1 VKINYI
7 YFAFLCG
14 ISVLGTKGQSVTIDP
29 SVLNPILTSR
39 DISNIDINKTGTN
52 NSSGLRF
59 FQNQTARG
67 GLFYNDNNEV
77 FNLSNLSGSAGF
89 VWDRTNQRAGI
100 GTFTPSAKLA
110 IRFNSTSILPHILIN
125 ESNGTDGGRINFEN
139 TGIENKRWTLFGR
152 NSESAV
158 PSANIFNL
166 FHSEF
171 GNVAQFFGDG
181 NTALNGFTKL
191 GSDAPKIKMKK
202 FTGNTRTDGFPTA
215 VIHGLD
221 YDKILAV
228 DVLIKSENDVRYLPD
243 SHPASTNTY
252 RIGIVSDSIL
262 FTDLDFSLYGRPY
275 TVFITYEE

>member
-1 VKINYI
+1 MK
-7 YFAFLCG
+7 LKCLL
-14 ISVLGTKGQSVTIDP
+14 ISVFCGYFFNATSQSITIDP
-29 SVLNPILTSR
+29 SSLSTINTS
-39 DISNIDINKTGTN
+39 SGTNYIDINKTGTN

-202 FTGNTRTDGFPTA
+202 FTGTTGTKIIATEVELGIN
-215 VIHGLD
+215 
-221 YDKILAV
+221 YEKILVV
-228 DVLIKSENDVRYLPD
+228 DIFIKSENNV
-243 SHPASTNTY
+243 
-252 RIGIVSDSIL
+252 
-262 FTDLDFSLYGRPY
+262 
-275 TVFITYEE
+275 